1 MTRYP
6 ETQDGDTSQQV
17 CCLAGWQLWEMQMS
31 CLRVVME
38 AEACVG
44 PKGQVGERNRVGEGE
59 LGWEWLREG

>member
-44 PKGQVGERNRVGEGE
+44 PKGQVCEDLEEVKSIDYVMISKKF
-59 LGWEWLREG
+59 